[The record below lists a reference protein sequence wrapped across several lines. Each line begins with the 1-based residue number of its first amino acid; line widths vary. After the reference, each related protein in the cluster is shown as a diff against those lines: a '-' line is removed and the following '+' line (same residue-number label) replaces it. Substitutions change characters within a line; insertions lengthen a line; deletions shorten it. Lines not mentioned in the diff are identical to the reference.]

1 MQKLFENF
9 RRFVN
14 EEKQKIL
21 LSESDQ
27 WDPNELKN
35 IIDRGDEKPKMPPG
49 VNAKTWATGI
59 RRCIS
64 LDPGSSDYCPRN
76 VGVEKIPKPKPP
88 EVIPKPKKVKT
99 APKPIKVKVKL
110 KAKKTQLSWAHCEE
124 ADSGRTDAVL
134 LTILNRANGG
144 EGTNQAWG
152 ARQAQSKLISRA
164 GGEYDWSNILG
175 GRLTTKK
182 LEASVR
188 SGEINSWITK
198 LQVDGVRDV
207 FAQQRADE
215 ERARVNRQGPLP
227 VDVPSWNQPG
237 GSMGIW
243 CTSNECGDDCSCEGG
258 EFAFFL
264 KEWSKLS
271 WYVRRNAYRRF
282 IKGTAKPNMDLL
294 PGLASAMLGR
304 STQGRYWTKDSGFDG
319 IDASWNHWRKTNK
332 KGACRPIKKR

>member
-1 MQKLFENF
+1 MSTQKKEKSNMQKLFENF

-49 VNAKTWATGI
+49 VSAKTWATGI

-64 LDPGSSDYCPRN
+64 LDPGSSAYCPRN

-124 ADSGRTDAVL
+124 ADSGRTDAL
-134 LTILNRANGG
+134 LFTILNRANAG
-144 EGTNQAWG
+144 
-152 ARQAQSKLISRA
+152 SRPRHRDIDR
-164 GGEYDWSNILG
+164 YHDWSNIIG
-175 GRLTTKK
+175 ERLTTKK

-198 LQVDGVRDV
+198 LQVDGVQSVDL
-207 FAQQRADE
+207 
-215 ERARVNRQGPLP
+215 LP
-227 VDVPSWNQPG
+227 DGTPG
-237 GSMGIW
+237 SDNSGGAGAW
-243 CTSNECGDDCSCEGG
+243 CDREGDNACEGG
-258 EFAFFL
+258 ELAFFL
-264 KEWSKLS
+264 KEWNKLS

-282 IKGTAKPNMDLL
+282 RKGKAKPNMGSL
-294 PGLASAMLGR
+294 PYRHGGKNL
-304 STQGRYWTKDSGFDG
+304 DG
-319 IDASWNHWRKTNK
+319 QPWLRDIGWNIDISWNHWRKTNK